1 MNFNTF
7 LSNRFIFVTFLL
19 GTLAFPAFA
28 QYGGYGNQYGGYNTG
43 GSGGYGGYGGRY
55 GGSNFGGMGSN
66 RFGGGMGEVVE
77 WV

>member
-43 GSGGYGGYGGRY
+43 GSGGYGVMAA
-55 GGSNFGGMGSN
+55 GMVAVISA
-66 RFGGGMGEVVE
+66 EWAVTALVVE
-77 WV
+77 WAA